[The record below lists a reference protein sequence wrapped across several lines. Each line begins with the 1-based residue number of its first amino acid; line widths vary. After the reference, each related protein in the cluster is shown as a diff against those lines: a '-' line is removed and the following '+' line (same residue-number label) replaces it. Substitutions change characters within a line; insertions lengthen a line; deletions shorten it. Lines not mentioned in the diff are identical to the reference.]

1 MESPKQIKE
10 LGRFVKKIHF
20 LSFPIPVKPG
30 MYIRLQ
36 GVPKISVLSSFHPY
50 MAFFATR
57 FAQKTVRDA
66 QKNVRLNPLKIFN
79 SMKSAS

>member
-36 GVPKISVLSSFHPY
+36 GVPKMRVLSSFHPY
-50 MAFFATR
+50 MALFAR
-57 FAQKTVRDA
+57 ICVLRGFPAAAYREYASPKTLVR
-66 QKNVRLNPLKIFN
+66 P
-79 SMKSAS
+79 